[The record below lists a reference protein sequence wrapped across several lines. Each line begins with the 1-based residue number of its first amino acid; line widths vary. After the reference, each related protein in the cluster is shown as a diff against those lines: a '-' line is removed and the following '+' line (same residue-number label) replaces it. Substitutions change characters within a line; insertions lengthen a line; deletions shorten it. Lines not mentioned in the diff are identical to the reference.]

1 MESDLQ
7 NLLTLKDSIL
17 EEIEALKISQATIMD
32 QFTGI
37 KTQIDAKQT
46 GERRRGGNHR
56 SRRGAGRHRPRALH

>member
-46 GERRRGGNHR
+46 DLDRCL
-56 SRRGAGRHRPRALH
+56 GAINYIEQNI